1 MTGRASVSQDTRVP
15 PPPDLRQT
23 LEAALEGQRQAI
35 GELVATL
42 TPVIQAR
49 AARALARS
57 GRGRGRDARQ
67 ELSDLVQEVLLLL
80 FRHDAQVL
88 RGWKP
93 TGGLSLVNFVGL
105 VAEREVGHIARSG
118 RRSPWALDP
127 TEETAL
133 ERAAPA
139 VASAE
144 AGVGARDLFERVHE
158 RLQVELSDQA
168 LQLFRLLVIEELPAA
183 EVGTITGL
191 SADAIYTWRHRLLR
205 RARQLLTELSSVPES
220 GRADPIP
227 STKEPRPAP

>member
-1 MTGRASVSQDTRVP
+1 MSTPT
-15 PPPDLRQT
+15 DLPRT
-23 LEAALEGQRQAI
+23 LEAALGGQREAI
-35 GELVATL
+35 GDLVAAL

-80 FRHDAQVL
+80 FRGDAQVL

-93 TGGLSLVNFVGL
+93 TGGLSLLNFVGL

-133 ERAAPA
+133 ERAAPSI
-139 VASAE
+139 ASAE
-144 AGVGARDLFERVHE
+144 AAVGSRDLFDHVYE

-183 EVGTITGL
+183 EVGAITGL

-205 RARQLLTELSSVPES
+205 RTRQLLIELSSVPDS
-220 GRADPIP
+220 GRAEPMP
-227 STKEPRPAP
+227 STKEPRPEP